1 MPHKTA
7 IRLAT
12 LSNHP
17 LTVPASEES
26 MSQAE
31 AHVSDRQEMPVPD
44 DEIVAGNTSHTR
56 PENRAFYPALDG
68 LRAIAFLMVFCVH
81 YIYMPWGWAGVDVFF
96 VLSGFL
102 ITGILFDSLDDLHRV
117 RNFYVRRILR
127 IFPLYYGVMLLL
139 LPFIYGQLSWSWLLW
154 PAYLGNYARFFHPYV
169 VDTPAGN
176 LADFQLILQVGNH
189 ARLYLGHFWSL
200 CVEEQFYLIWPWIVF
215 SIRDRRKLLW
225 ICAASI
231 PVCLAARVMGH
242 HLLPLWM
249 LHSEVLAR
257 ATPFRF
263 DALLLGGCIALWLR
277 GPHADLLLRA
287 ARIAWPPVLAAL
299 FLWAALTPGH
309 FWQQPYTYP
318 TGVFTWGLLGIDF
331 LSALV
336 IVLAIQPRSIVYRV
350 LNLRALRW
358 LGRISYGAYV
368 LHDIPHALYFSLA
381 QAFFPTHAK
390 RMGPLI
396 ALISTCFLA
405 WLSFRFFESRFLDL
419 KERWTIRR

>member
-31 AHVSDRQEMPVPD
+31 AHVSDRQEMTVPD

-68 LRAIAFLMVFCVH
+68 LRAIAFLMVFCVR

-200 CVEEQFYLIWPWIVF
+200 CVEEQFI
-215 SIRDRRKLLW
+215 
-225 ICAASI
+225 
-231 PVCLAARVMGH
+231 
-242 HLLPLWM
+242 
-249 LHSEVLAR
+249 
-257 ATPFRF
+257 
-263 DALLLGGCIALWLR
+263 
-277 GPHADLLLRA
+277 
-287 ARIAWPPVLAAL
+287 
-299 FLWAALTPGH
+299 
-309 FWQQPYTYP
+309 
-318 TGVFTWGLLGIDF
+318 
-331 LSALV
+331 
-336 IVLAIQPRSIVYRV
+336 
-350 LNLRALRW
+350 
-358 LGRISYGAYV
+358 
-368 LHDIPHALYFSLA
+368 
-381 QAFFPTHAK
+381 
-390 RMGPLI
+390 
-396 ALISTCFLA
+396 
-405 WLSFRFFESRFLDL
+405 
-419 KERWTIRR
+419 

>member
-1 MPHKTA
+1 MLHKTA

-31 AHVSDRQEMPVPD
+31 AHVSDRQEMTVPD
-44 DEIVAGNTSHTR
+44 DEIVAGNNPHAR

-102 ITGILFDSLDDLHRV
+102 ITGILFDSLDDPHRV
-117 RNFYVRRILR
+117 RNFYMRRTLR
-127 IFPLYYGVMLLL
+127 IFPLYYGLMLLL
-139 LPFIYGQLSWSWLLW
+139 LPFSYGQLSWSWLVW
-154 PAYLGNYARFFHPYV
+154 PAYLGNYARFWGHYAFDSPLY
-169 VDTPAGN
+169 N
-176 LADFQLILQVGNH
+176 LANLQPTAKIAIHGTH
-189 ARLYLGHFWSL
+189 QARLFLGHFWSL

-215 SIRDRRKLLW
+215 WIRDRRKLLW
-225 ICAASI
+225 ICAVII
-231 PVCLAARVMGH
+231 PICVAARVMSQ

-249 LHSEVLAR
+249 LHNDVLAS

-287 ARIAWPPVLAAL
+287 ARFAWPPVLAAM

-309 FWQQPYTYP
+309 FW
-318 TGVFTWGLLGIDF
+318 
-331 LSALV
+331 
-336 IVLAIQPRSIVYRV
+336 
-350 LNLRALRW
+350 
-358 LGRISYGAYV
+358 
-368 LHDIPHALYFSLA
+368 
-381 QAFFPTHAK
+381 
-390 RMGPLI
+390 
-396 ALISTCFLA
+396 
-405 WLSFRFFESRFLDL
+405 
-419 KERWTIRR
+419 